1 MANEVTTNI
10 GMELPTPGVT
20 GALGVE
26 IPGAS
31 WMELQNEAFR
41 KVDAHNHGGAG
52 GAPID
57 ASALLI
63 AADVSFNGYR
73 AIDLGSAQFIAGA
86 ATAAARSIFF
96 YNGDFWISNGSAVP
110 VRLTNGASI
119 AAAAGNITGL
129 SGSAAIT
136 WNSGLGVFIFESTS
150 GTKAGIYCGPL
161 SIFEPV
167 SGGKKA
173 TISVPAGLAADYSIT
188 LPSALPATTKVLT
201 MSTSGVIT
209 PSDAFVDNAT
219 IQSVAGILSVKDL
232 GITQAKLAAKSMVSS
247 TANGGQFETGT
258 TYVDV
263 TNITLSFTATGT
275 RPVVL
280 VLVPDG
286 TLPGQMGAEAGIS
299 TFRFMR
305 DAVVI
310 SEFVCQ
316 APGAALHYAT
326 LSNPLCFDAP
336 VAGAHTYKLQMKSG
350 GSGATAYFQNMKL
363 VAYEL

>member
-167 SGGKKA
+167 SGGKKVTFSA
-173 TISVPAGLAADYSIT
+173 PAGLAADYALTFPAALPGAKMGVFVSAAGALTFEALGSNIGAGSIT
-188 LPSALPATTKVLT
+188 KAMQILTGPVSAVQTPGVQSVTATAFTDIANVAVSNTTAVTDRPVLVSIQSDPSSGETLSSFLSTGAGQKATLRLLSGTTTLDERSTVAEAAGGASCALPSAMVTLGAAGTYTLKLQAKVNT
-201 MSTSGVIT
+201 AG
-209 PSDAFVDNAT
+209 
-219 IQSVAGILSVKDL
+219 AGI
-232 GITQAKLAAKSMVSS
+232 A
-247 TANGGQFETGT
+247 
-258 TYVDV
+258 
-263 TNITLSFTATGT
+263 
-275 RPVVL
+275 
-280 VLVPDG
+280 
-286 TLPGQMGAEAGIS
+286 
-299 TFRFMR
+299 
-305 DAVVI
+305 
-310 SEFVCQ
+310 
-316 APGAALHYAT
+316 
-326 LSNPLCFDAP
+326 
-336 VAGAHTYKLQMKSG
+336 
-350 GSGATAYFQNMKL
+350 FQNLKI